1 MEHLIPER
9 QPRRKDLPY
18 QGRGRVVQADTS
30 YPPHI
35 DDTNDLDQLIMGK
48 VRELETTQNTGGS
61 AEKIA
66 FFIIHYCK
74 LTPKVMAHLRRK
86 FLPSFSNITWAD
98 VYPFFANS
106 LDTRMYSDHR
116 SIQTYQLYRSRIP
129 TEVFQGMCR
138 ELDRSRR
145 NLGERRSLENE
156 AAVQLYMN
164 PIPETIISLF
174 CGRLTNMP
182 EHMFHG
188 RIAGSGRCEFTITFH
203 GRLTLLFIELKQSLT
218 HNARVHS
225 NIVAQVMAEADGANL
240 FNEEYRFDGIPIRA
254 ILTDS
259 VEFEFYFFDFKTW
272 SVQRGIGSAEAGIP
286 WHTYPRVSLP
296 PSERA
301 PDYLAQL
308 KVITE
313 IIFDEFI
320 DSYIVGLEAQ
330 LEHSSAELSSQT
342 IPNIGQG
349 VIRRESTGY
358 WERTYAQAKIAGRIL
373 REAHHMRV
381 MDPYHA
387 DEMARRGIECLQQ
400 SALLIPHEEL
410 DWSLLDNWEDREQ
423 AVMRV

>member
-1 MEHLIPER
+1 MEYLVPAR
-9 QPRRKDLPY
+9 QPRSKDLPY
-18 QGRGRVVQADTS
+18 RGRGRVRQTDTS
-30 YPPHI
+30 FPPRI
-35 DDTNDLDQLIMGK
+35 DDTNDLDRVILTKVQELGK
-48 VRELETTQNTGGS
+48 TQNAEALS
-61 AEKIA
+61 EKIA
-66 FFIIHYCK
+66 FLIIHYCK

-86 FLPSFSNITWAD
+86 FLPSFSNITWTD

-116 SIQTYQLYRSRIP
+116 SIQTYKLYRSRIP
-129 TEVFQGMCR
+129 TEIFQHMCR
-138 ELDRSRR
+138 ELDRSRK

-203 GRLTLLFIELKQSLT
+203 GRLTLLFIELKQSLS
-218 HNARVHS
+218 HNAQAHS
-225 NIVAQVMAEADGANL
+225 KIVAQVMAEADGANL

-259 VEFEFYFFDFKTW
+259 IDFEFYFFDFKAW

-301 PDYLAQL
+301 SDYLAKL
-308 KVITE
+308 KIVTE
-313 IIFDEFI
+313 VIFDEFI

-330 LEHSSAELSSQT
+330 LEHSSAELSFQT
-342 IPNIGQG
+342 IPNIGSG

-358 WERTYAQAKIAGRIL
+358 WERAYAQAQVAGRIL

-381 MDPYHA
+381 TDPYAA
-387 DEMARRGIECLQQ
+387 DEMARNGIECLQQ

-410 DWSLLDNWEDREQ
+410 DWSLLDNWEDREL